1 MMNGNRMMNRSNGR
15 KNIYR
20 KLQLEGYGRPKVAL
34 SGMFFF
40 SDHFTGRFNIVD
52 GEGDDPLAFIF

>member
-1 MMNGNRMMNRSNGR
+1 VGHFR
-15 KNIYR
+15 
-20 KLQLEGYGRPKVAL
+20 GYPSHRLNPLRVL